1 MMPFPLNRKQR
12 RAMAESVKRVAMDA
26 ARSSLD
32 YDQRGHLVR
41 ITDARALAVL
51 CRAYERM
58 LLAGG
63 GPQILRL
70 TDEAAAAFP
79 RGYKAADA
87 KGGAWLAVGLD
98 QCGAATYVLRWLV
111 LPTFEPMQQRAIAE
125 FALFLELAVET
136 GRAGF
141 PVAGHA

>member
-1 MMPFPLNRKQR
+1 MSFPPMNRQGRKALAA
-12 RAMAESVKRVAMDA
+12 RAKTVADQA

-32 YDQRGHLVR
+32 YDQKGHLVR
-41 ITDARALAVL
+41 VTDERALAVL
-51 CRAYERM
+51 RRAYERM

-63 GPQILRL
+63 EPQLLRV

-79 RGYKAADA
+79 RGYKTTDA

-98 QCGAATYVLRWLV
+98 QCGSATYVLRWLV
-111 LPTFEPMQQRAIAE
+111 LPDLHPLGQRAMAE
-125 FALFLELAVET
+125 FVLFSELAMET
-136 GRAGF
+136 GRAGY

>member
-12 RAMAESVKRVAMDA
+12 KAMAASVKRVAMEA

-32 YDQRGHLVR
+32 YDQHGNLVR
-41 ITDARALAVL
+41 VTDHRALAVL
-51 CRAYERM
+51 TRAYERM
-58 LLAGG
+58 LAAGG
-63 GPQILRL
+63 EPQLLRL

-79 RGYKAADA
+79 RGGNKPTSTATP
-87 KGGAWLAVGLD
+87 WLAVGLD
-98 QCGAATYVLRWLV
+98 PSQAATYYLDWIDA
-111 LPTFEPMQQRAIAE
+111 PAMGAMAQRAIAE
-125 FALFLELAVET
+125 FAMFAKLAMQC

>member
-1 MMPFPLNRKQR
+1 MSLPPLNRQSRKALAA
-12 RAMAESVKRVAMDA
+12 RAKVVAAEA

-32 YDQRGHLVR
+32 YDQTGNLVR
-41 ITDARALAVL
+41 VTDERALAVL
-51 CRAYERM
+51 RRAYERM
-58 LLAGG
+58 LVAGG
-63 GPQILRL
+63 EPQLLRV

-79 RGYKAADA
+79 RGYTTTNA

-111 LPTFEPMQQRAIAE
+111 LPDLHPLGQRAMAE
-125 FALFLELAVET
+125 FALFTELAAET
-136 GRAGF
+136 GRAGY

>member
-1 MMPFPLNRKQR
+1 MNRQGRKALAA
-12 RAMAESVKRVAMDA
+12 RAKTVADQA

-32 YDQRGHLVR
+32 YDQKGHLVR
-41 ITDARALAVL
+41 VTDERALAVL
-51 CRAYERM
+51 RRAYERM

-63 GPQILRL
+63 EPQLLRV

-79 RGYKAADA
+79 RGYKTTDA

-98 QCGAATYVLRWLV
+98 QCGSATYVLRWLV
-111 LPTFEPMQQRAIAE
+111 LPDLHPLGQRAMAE
-125 FALFLELAVET
+125 FVLFSELAMET
-136 GRAGF
+136 GRAGY

>member
-1 MMPFPLNRKQR
+1 MNRQGRK
-12 RAMAESVKRVAMDA
+12 AMAARARAIAAEA

-32 YDQRGHLVR
+32 YDQSGNLVR
-41 ITDARALAVL
+41 ITDERAQAVL
-51 CRAYERM
+51 RRAYERM

-63 GPQILRL
+63 EPQLLRL

-79 RGYKAADA
+79 RGRKAAEAEGD
-87 KGGAWLAVGLD
+87 AWLAVGLD

-111 LPTFEPMQQRAIAE
+111 LPDLHPFGQRAMAE
-125 FALFLELAVET
+125 FALFAALAAET

>member
-1 MMPFPLNRKQR
+1 MSFPFLNRQARK
-12 RAMAESVKRVAMDA
+12 AMAARARDLAAQA
-26 ARSSLD
+26 ARVSLD
-32 YDQRGHLVR
+32 YDQRGNLVR
-41 ITDARALAVL
+41 VTDERALAVL
-51 CRAYERM
+51 RRAYERM

-63 GPQILRL
+63 EPQLLRV
-70 TDEAAAAFP
+70 TDDAAAAFP
-79 RGYKAADA
+79 RGYKTTDA

-111 LPTFEPMQQRAIAE
+111 LPDLNPMGQRAMAE
-125 FALFLELAVET
+125 FILFAELAEEC

>member
-1 MMPFPLNRKQR
+1 MSAWTFSR
-12 RAMAESVKRVAMDA
+12 RERRVMA
-26 ARSSLD
+26 ARARDLAAQAARVSLD
-32 YDQRGHLVR
+32 YDQSGNLVR
-41 ITDARALAVL
+41 VTDERALVVL
-51 CRAYERM
+51 RRAYERM

-63 GPQILRL
+63 APQLLRM

-79 RGYKAADA
+79 RGYKTDNV

-98 QCGAATYVLRWLV
+98 PCGAATYVLRWLV
-111 LPTFEPMQQRAIAE
+111 LPDLSPLGQRAMAE
-125 FALFLELAVET
+125 FILFAELAEEC